1 MSNRRKNPGD
11 LPGTAV
17 KFRRASQGN
26 SGKMPKRKKARQK
39 PEEGLDRFAKKR
51 PSGKRK
57 GGRAAQERSGNR
69 SSDTQQTG
77 GFSLVPLPTWLPD
90 PSEPVR
96 PKRGRP
102 TVGDTFL
109 LSGLNNWLSFFE
121 ECWPEIGFDLLGF
134 RKRKGST
141 IEDLRTVFERIPGG
155 NRRDLA
161 QVFLRGSP
169 LEVDSKTLRADRIR
183 AAKLPHQIQE
193 MRNLRLGFVQSCT
206 EAERALAQA
215 SEQDREIIQ
224 AQANGRKDRLSD
236 LDEKLARA
244 EMESEELSQRV
255 KNEETYWFC
264 SQLLDFLRKDRY
276 AIEPLPLANA
286 MAGLPDMGWRES
298 YDRTSKMTRSSDFV
312 QFPYR
317 AFDVISRIWRRRP
330 KGDQVA
336 PTEFFREQVLRM
348 PKKDDGARGVFC
360 RGWRDLRLA
369 IEECWTAQ
377 QSEDFMPYA
386 ITSAFLRNQIRQKTE
401 KERMLDE
408 HEMLSKEPA
417 GT

>member
-1 MSNRRKNPGD
+1 
-11 LPGTAV
+11 
-17 KFRRASQGN
+17 
-26 SGKMPKRKKARQK
+26 MPKRKNARQK
-39 PEEGLDRFAKKR
+39 PKEGLDRFSKKR
-51 PSGKRK
+51 PSGRRKR
-57 GGRAAQERSGNR
+57 GRAAQERSGNR
-69 SSDTQQTG
+69 SSDTQQIG
-77 GFSLVPLPTWLPD
+77 GFSLVPLPTWLPG
-90 PSEPVR
+90 PSEPAK

-102 TVGDTFL
+102 TVGDSFL
-109 LSGLNNWLSFFE
+109 LGSLNNWLYFFE

-134 RKRKGST
+134 RKRKGGT
-141 IEDLRTVFERIPGG
+141 IEDLRKVFEPIQGR

-161 QVFLRGSP
+161 HVFLRGSP
-169 LEVDSKTLRADRIR
+169 QEVDRKTLRADRIR

-206 EAERALAQA
+206 AAERALGEA
-215 SEQDREIIQ
+215 SGQDREIIQ
-224 AQANGRKDRLSD
+224 AQANEKKERLRE

-244 EMESEELSQRV
+244 EAESEELNQRV

-264 SQLLDFLRKDRY
+264 SQLLDFLCEVRY
-276 AIEPLPLANA
+276 AIEPLPLARG

-312 QFPYR
+312 QLPYR

-330 KGDQVA
+330 KEVQIA
-336 PTEFFREQVLRM
+336 PTEFFREQILRL

-369 IEECWTAQ
+369 IEECWEGKHG
-377 QSEDFMPYA
+377 EDFMPYA
-386 ITSAFLRNQIRQKTE
+386 ITSAFLRNHVRQKTE

-408 HEMLSKEPA
+408 HEMLSKVPA